1 MENVNIFNI
10 ISAIVSLASL
20 ASVIILW
27 RKGKWEVK
35 KEEASVAESYEAISE
50 RTAKRLEMEIE
61 KSRSLELKV
70 DELSKEVKKLRV
82 YVEEMRTEYESGI
95 AILVRQLES
104 EQIQPAWT
112 PNRKGNSI

>member
-20 ASVIILW
+20 TSVIILW

-50 RTAKRLEMEIE
+50 RTAKRLELEIE
-61 KSRSLELKV
+61 KNRNLELRV
-70 DELSKEVKKLRV
+70 EELSKEVKILRA
-82 YVEEMRTEYESGI
+82 YVEEMRAEYETGVAVLI
-95 AILVRQLES
+95 KQLES

-112 PNRKGNSI
+112 PTRKGNSI